1 MFDGWSDSYSKWS
14 PLKVWTLNFY
24 LNKFNKPF
32 HWSKIPE
39 QKLFYISGYVT
50 RHDDIDEN
58 ELLQTTT
65 MFYYEKYGQFTKD
78 LDRGGL
84 KIPTDKT
91 CQWVNFCF
99 LLFNAVRDRIC
110 RRSLSCIFLKI
121 SKLYSFDMTRK
132 NAEVLSNIFISNY
145 CRTCTPR
152 SGKEP
157 SQKILKLKD

>member
-1 MFDGWSDSYSKWS
+1 MYFE
-14 PLKVWTLNFY
+14 T
-24 LNKFNKPF
+24 
-32 HWSKIPE
+32 KIS
-39 QKLFYISGYVT
+39 LFYISGYVT

-99 LLFNAVRDRIC
+99 LLFDAVRDRIC

-132 NAEVLSNIFISNY
+132 NAEVLSNIFIKNY